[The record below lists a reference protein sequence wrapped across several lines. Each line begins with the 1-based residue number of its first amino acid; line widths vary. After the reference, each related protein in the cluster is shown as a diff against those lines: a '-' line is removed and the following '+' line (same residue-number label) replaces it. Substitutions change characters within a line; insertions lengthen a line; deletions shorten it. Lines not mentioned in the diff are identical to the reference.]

1 LLGVGLSIIGLRL
14 YVRISQ
20 AGLKRLH
27 ADDYLMVVAA
37 VTYSIETYLAY
48 SVGAFWKGLANNGMT
63 DAQRRLLDPNSEE
76 YRLR

>member
-1 LLGVGLSIIGLRL
+1 MSDSFVTEAFTLLGVGLSIIGLRL

-37 VTYSIETYLAY
+37 VTYPFS
-48 SVGAFWKGLANNGMT
+48 SNDWPS
-63 DAQRRLLDPNSEE
+63 RC
-76 YRLR
+76 